1 MSPPGTRSKVKR
13 VAQRVVHM
21 LGEAVGITVAAIDGR
36 DGSTI
41 FVCCPVLLL
50 PAIFGLMDAAL
61 Q

>member
-1 MSPPGTRSKVKR
+1 
-13 VAQRVVHM
+13 M

-61 Q
+61 